1 LRISVVI
8 PTKNRAEV
16 LKRSLASAVNQTV
29 PVDEIIVVDNNSTDN
44 TKEVVEAFNDRRIIY
59 FRSDVDVPIT
69 YNWILGIKA
78 ARGEWVKVIYDDDW
92 VEDNFVEAVLPYMQ
106 PDKVMVHTGGTTHF
120 HDTSVLCCPDSVDS
134 SRPVYEL
141 LKQNLLQVNPVGAII
156 RKSALEYA
164 IEVMPRLDHVCI
176 DEGIGPDV
184 ILLYA
189 ATTQIPN
196 SWTHVPELLAH
207 YEGRCGSLSVKTVK
221 ERPGFLEDCYK
232 KSFELLEDLH
242 TESLIR
248 A

>member
-1 LRISVVI
+1 MTISVVI

-16 LKRSLASAVNQTV
+16 LRRSLGCAVNQTV

-44 TKEVVEAFNDRRIIY
+44 TSEVVASFNDPRIVH
-59 FRSDVDVPIT
+59 FKSEVDVPIT

-92 VEDNFVEAVLPYMQ
+92 VEENFVEKVLPYMQ
-106 PDKVMVHTGGTTHF
+106 DDKVMVHTGGTTHF
-120 HDTSVLCCPDSVDS
+120 HETEVSCCNQSVNHEE
-134 SRPVYEL
+134 PVYDL
-141 LKQNLLQVNPVGAII
+141 LRQNLLQVNPVGAII
-156 RKSALEYA
+156 RKSALNYA
-164 IEVMPRLDHVCI
+164 IEVMPKLDPVCI

-196 SWTHVPELLAH
+196 SWVHVAEPLAH
-207 YEGRCGSLSVKTVK
+207 YEGRCGSLSVRTVR
-221 ERPGFLEDCYK
+221 ERPGFLEDCYR

-242 TESLIR
+242 LEATAR
-248 A
+248 T